1 MSDAWVH
8 VTHTPSSQHVQTAG
22 PMSKTLGDAAWQ
34 VSAALTAKNI
44 GFPPL
49 MTAAAFSCVCARG
62 LSAREDIVQYT
73 HERMLRAGWAWQC
86 NREQCSALTPSSGL
100 ENLPCVGVSMCADA
114 APLVSYTPP
123 LTPTAHTHTGGG
135 LNFMGVAS
143 ALEIDSVAVTSALAV
158 DNALGL
164 LYFPL
169 CGYLCRFVP
178 ASQIAQVG
186 AREQGEGSA
195 AEEGGGAGETH
206 TLDSVAA
213 ALCMGC
219 VIAALADKLGAVFGS
234 LSLSL
239 FSLRRRHVPYPIT
252 FNPPPHLAPVLPPP

>member
-1 MSDAWVH
+1 
-8 VTHTPSSQHVQTAG
+8 
-22 PMSKTLGDAAWQ
+22 
-34 VSAALTAKNI
+34 
-44 GFPPL
+44 
-49 MTAAAFSCVCARG
+49 
-62 LSAREDIVQYT
+62 
-73 HERMLRAGWAWQC
+73 
-86 NREQCSALTPSSGL
+86 
-100 ENLPCVGVSMCADA
+100 
-114 APLVSYTPP
+114 
-123 LTPTAHTHTGGG
+123 
-135 LNFMGVAS
+135 MGVAS

-219 VIAALADKLGAVFGS
+219 VIAALADKAVFYS
-234 LSLSL
+234 KL
-239 FSLRRRHVPYPIT
+239 T
-252 FNPPPHLAPVLPPP
+252 Q